1 MLVRYNAGMEHELL
15 TVQKVND
22 LQDNGKRWL
31 ENVFGEHLKEN
42 QQVFIMVF
50 TPGVQTDE
58 ASRRQALASVKQT
71 MSTVEKNLSAA
82 GVSNQEFDAAVDEA
96 IANCPSQRSRCAVR
110 AATPAIQ

>member
-1 MLVRYNAGMEHELL
+1 MLLSYNAGMEHELF

-31 ENVFGEHLKEN
+31 ENVLGEHLKEN

-50 TPGVQTDE
+50 TPGAQPDE
-58 ASRRQALASVKQT
+58 ASRRLALASVKQT

-82 GVSNQEFDAAVDEA
+82 GVSAEEFDATVDQAMED
-96 IANCPSQRSRCAVR
+96 VR
-110 AATPAIQ
+110 RRQS

>member
-1 MLVRYNAGMEHELL
+1 MEHELL

-31 ENVFGEHLKEN
+31 EHVLGEHLKAN

-50 TPGVQTDE
+50 TPGVQPDE

-71 MSTVEKNLSAA
+71 LTYVEKNLSES
-82 GVSNQEFDAAVDEA
+82 GVTGEEFDSAVDEA
-96 IANCPSQRSRCAVR
+96 MGDVR
-110 AATPAIQ
+110 RRQP